1 MSNMRDIKEIED
13 AAERASEMQSNAEQ
27 NGSKYPGMKYEDGLR
42 EAFDWITGNSDED
55 PTRG

>member
-1 MSNMRDIKEIED
+1 MRDFKEIED
-13 AAERASEMQSNAEQ
+13 ACERAAQMQCDSES

-42 EAFDWITGNSDED
+42 EAFDWIMENMEED